1 MGFGN
6 LRTLLWLSVASLP
19 LLGTV
24 WSLAVLSASEQS
36 PTLSYLLSIAV
47 LIHAAFS
54 LIGYCFING
63 RVRRNLYLSLMHCFG
78 KKSPL
83 LEGSMGNGSSSQ
95 NVNAHSVSGDK
106 NLNDI
111 RSNIYVICRPQRSAL
126 AYSSAYS
133 GAESTCR
140 RVHVGV
146 STSSTTSRSTNK
158 TGSSPYRS
166 DTHLRHTSTSTSN
179 YNSDRDPY
187 LSSRSHHSTL
197 HVRQGL
203 YRTNHRHSPMFE

>member
-1 MGFGN
+1 M
-6 LRTLLWLSVASLP
+6 
-19 LLGTV
+19 
-24 WSLAVLSASEQS
+24 
-36 PTLSYLLSIAV
+36 
-47 LIHAAFS
+47 
-54 LIGYCFING
+54 
-63 RVRRNLYLSLMHCFG
+63 
-78 KKSPL
+78 
-83 LEGSMGNGSSSQ
+83 
-95 NVNAHSVSGDK
+95 
-106 NLNDI
+106 
-111 RSNIYVICRPQRSAL
+111 

-197 HVRQGL
+197 HVRQGPL
-203 YRTNHRHSPMFE
+203 SEIFMKFKTLLHHSFLFNFFFSTEATESRRPRRDSESDSDGSQADGGGRSLDLASSHSSDDEDVTSRSHKNMGVSTQQSIAHSYLPNIHNNPNDHLNILCSNSELFPNIKPIYAPRWSSQLPEAYLPSNGRSL

>member
-19 LLGTV
+19 LLGST
-24 WSLAVLSASEQS
+24 WTLAVLNASETS
-36 PTLSYLLSIAV
+36 PTLSYLLSVTIV
-47 LIHAAFS
+47 VHAAFS

-63 RVRRNLYLSLMHCFG
+63 RVRRNLYLSLLRCVG
-78 KKSPL
+78 KKAPL

-95 NVNAHSVSGDK
+95 NVNGHSVSNITFVVNVFDRVDVFDLQLRD
-106 NLNDI
+106 NL
-111 RSNIYVICRPQRSAL
+111 QRSAL
-126 AYSSAYS
+126 AYSSTYS
-133 GAESTCR
+133 GAESVCR

-187 LSSRSHHSTL
+187 MSSRSQRSVVHP
-197 HVRQGL
+197 RQG
-203 YRTNHRHSPMFE
+203 T